1 MSGVKMKKRYLPLV
15 IILLLAIGYWLFANT
30 IIKSVLEDQLSQSYG
45 AEVDIGSFSHSLFP
59 TTVTIENIQLTNPA
73 SPMRNQVL
81 VGKAFGDVALMP
93 LLSSEVIVNKLQV
106 LDVEFDTPRETEGEV
121 YRQPTRSLTFD
132 EIKQKAKEAIPTVDE
147 LIERNP
153 LKTTAAVAD
162 AKQTYKTYSE
172 ELKSS
177 YQALPDKSRI
187 EEYKAQ
193 VEKLKALDFKD
204 PQALIEAQAQLKT
217 LKAEI
222 TADRERIS
230 AFTDNAKNARTALS
244 DSLQQ
249 LKAAPQQDYQLMKG
263 IIAGDDTAMQQV
275 TQLVFGDKAAEYTQY
290 LMSAVQIVLPLI
302 QGEPETDDTPAT
314 ELPSILVKEA
324 EVAVKWKDETI
335 GSVWK
340 NITNTHPVFGEPTTF
355 TISAA
360 GELLKQFE
368 SSGQFWID
376 ENGVDASQQWSLS
389 GINLANV
396 PMVSSEKLTAALEKA
411 LVTTSGEFSISDNL
425 LSGNGDID
433 LASLVI
439 EAAGTNKLTTAIAN
453 ALNQLKTLDMKLD
466 LSGTLSDP
474 DFSISSDLDNK
485 LAQAAISE
493 LTASQQ
499 DKLDE
504 VMQRLNSMVSGVQSD
519 GQEQLISVESMLSAA
534 QGDSSQL
541 ENLLKTQLD
550 SVIDQQKNKLFDK
563 LKSKLG
569 Q

>member
-1 MSGVKMKKRYLPLV
+1 MKKRYIPLV
-15 IILLLAIGYWLFANT
+15 VLLLVAVGYWLFANT
-30 IIKSVLEDQLSQSYG
+30 IIKSILEDQLSQSYG
-45 AEVDIGSFSHSLFP
+45 AEVNIGSFNHSLFP
-59 TTVTIENIQLTNPA
+59 TTVTIEDIQLTNPTA
-73 SPMRNQVL
+73 PMRNQVV

-93 LLSSEVIVNKLQV
+93 LLSKEVIVNKLQL
-106 LDVEFDTPRETEGEV
+106 LDVEFDQPRNSEGKV
-121 YRQPTRSLTFD
+121 LRQPTQSLTFD

-153 LKTTAAVAD
+153 LMTTAAVAQ
-162 AKQTYKTYSE
+162 AKQTYETYSE
-172 ELKSS
+172 ELKTS

-187 EEYKAQ
+187 EEYKTQ
-193 VEKLKALDFKD
+193 VEALKEMDFKN
-204 PQALIEAQAQLKT
+204 PQALVEAQSKLKT
-217 LKAEI
+217 LKEQI
-222 TADRERIS
+222 SADRALITD
-230 AFTDNAKNARTALS
+230 FTDNAKNARTALS

-249 LKAAPQQDYQLMKG
+249 SKAAPKQDYQLMKG
-263 IIAGDDTAMQQV
+263 IIAGDEAAMQQV

-302 QGEPETDDTPAT
+302 HGEPQTDDTPAT
-314 ELPSILVKEA
+314 ELPAILVKEA
-324 EVAVKWKDETI
+324 EVAVKYKDETI

-376 ENGVDASQQWSLS
+376 EKGVDASQQWSLA
-389 GINLANV
+389 GVNLANV
-396 PMVSSEKLTAALEKA
+396 PMVNSEKLSAALEKA
-411 LVTTSGEFSISDNL
+411 LVTTSGQFSINDNL
-425 LSGNGDID
+425 LNGSGDID

-453 ALNQLKTLDMKLD
+453 ALNQLKTLDMKLN
-466 LSGTLSDP
+466 LSGTLSNP
-474 DFSISSDLDNK
+474 DFAISSDLDNK

-504 VMQRLNSMVSGVQSD
+504 VMLRLNGMVGGVQSETQ
-519 GQEQLISVESMLSAA
+519 GQLVNVESMLSAA

-541 ENLLKTQLD
+541 ESLLKTQLNN
-550 SVIDQQKNKLFDK
+550 VIDQQKNKLFDK

>member
-1 MSGVKMKKRYLPLV
+1 MKKRYIPLV
-15 IILLLAIGYWLFANT
+15 VLLLVAVGYWLFANT
-30 IIKSVLEDQLSQSYG
+30 IIKSILEDQLSQSYG
-45 AEVDIGSFSHSLFP
+45 AEVNIGSFNHSLFP
-59 TTVTIENIQLTNPA
+59 TTVTIEDIQLTNPTA
-73 SPMRNQVL
+73 PMRNQVV

-93 LLSSEVIVNKLQV
+93 LLSKEVIVNKLQL
-106 LDVEFDTPRETEGEV
+106 LDVEFDQPRNSEGKV
-121 YRQPTRSLTFD
+121 LRQPTQSLTFD

-153 LKTTAAVAD
+153 LMTTAAVAQ
-162 AKQTYKTYSE
+162 AKQTYETYSE
-172 ELKSS
+172 ELKTS

-187 EEYKAQ
+187 EEYKTQ
-193 VEKLKALDFKD
+193 VEALKEMDFKN
-204 PQALIEAQAQLKT
+204 PQALVEAQSKLKT
-217 LKAEI
+217 LKEQI
-222 TADRERIS
+222 SADRALITD
-230 AFTDNAKNARTALS
+230 FTDNAKNARTALS

-249 LKAAPQQDYQLMKG
+249 LKAAPKQDYQLMKG
-263 IIAGDDTAMQQV
+263 IIAGDEAAMQQV

-302 QGEPETDDTPAT
+302 HGEPQTDDPPAT
-314 ELPSILVKEA
+314 ELPAILVKEA
-324 EVAVKWKDETI
+324 EVAVKYKDETI

-376 ENGVDASQQWSLS
+376 EKGVDASQQWSLA
-389 GINLANV
+389 GVNLANV
-396 PMVSSEKLTAALEKA
+396 PMVNSEKLSAALEKA
-411 LVTTSGEFSISDNL
+411 LVTTSGQFSINDNL
-425 LSGNGDID
+425 LNGSGDID

-453 ALNQLKTLDMKLD
+453 ALNQLKTLDMKLN
-466 LSGTLSDP
+466 LSGTLSNP
-474 DFSISSDLDNK
+474 DFAISSDLDNK

-504 VMQRLNSMVSGVQSD
+504 VMLRLNGMVGGVQSETQ
-519 GQEQLISVESMLSAA
+519 GQLVNVESMLSAA

-541 ENLLKTQLD
+541 ESLLKTQLNN
-550 SVIDQQKNKLFDK
+550 VIDQQKNKLFDK

>member
-1 MSGVKMKKRYLPLV
+1 MKKRYIPLV
-15 IILLLAIGYWLFANT
+15 VLLLVAVGYWLFANT
-30 IIKSVLEDQLSQSYG
+30 IIKSILEDQLSQSYG
-45 AEVDIGSFSHSLFP
+45 AEVNIGSFNHSLFP
-59 TTVTIENIQLTNPA
+59 TTVTIEDIQLTNPTA
-73 SPMRNQVL
+73 PMRNQVV

-93 LLSSEVIVNKLQV
+93 LLSKEVIVNKLQV
-106 LDVEFDTPRETEGEV
+106 LDVEFDQPRSSEGKV
-121 YRQPTRSLTFD
+121 LRQPTQSLTFD

-153 LKTTAAVAD
+153 LKTTAAVAQ
-162 AKQTYKTYSE
+162 AKQTYETYSE
-172 ELKSS
+172 ELKTS

-187 EEYKAQ
+187 EEYKTQ
-193 VEKLKALDFKD
+193 VEALKEMDFKN
-204 PQALIEAQAQLKT
+204 PQALVEAQSKLKT
-217 LKAEI
+217 LKEQI
-222 TADRERIS
+222 SADRALITD
-230 AFTDNAKNARTALS
+230 FTDNAKNARTALS

-249 LKAAPQQDYQLMKG
+249 LKAAPKQDYQLMKG
-263 IIAGDDTAMQQV
+263 IIAGDEAAMQQV

-302 QGEPETDDTPAT
+302 QGEPQTDDTPAT
-314 ELPSILVKEA
+314 ELPAILVKEA
-324 EVAVKWKDETI
+324 EVAVKYKDETI

-376 ENGVDASQQWSLS
+376 EKGVDASQQWSLA
-389 GINLANV
+389 GVNLANV
-396 PMVSSEKLTAALEKA
+396 PMVNSEKLSAALEKA
-411 LVTTSGEFSISDNL
+411 LVTTSGQFSINDNL
-425 LSGNGDID
+425 LNGSGDID

-453 ALNQLKTLDMKLD
+453 ALNQLKTLDMKLN
-466 LSGTLSDP
+466 LSGTLSNP
-474 DFSISSDLDNK
+474 DFAISSDLDNK

-504 VMQRLNSMVSGVQSD
+504 VMLRLNGMVGGVQTETQ
-519 GQEQLISVESMLSAA
+519 GQLVNVESMLSAA

-541 ENLLKTQLD
+541 ESLLKTQLN

>member
-1 MSGVKMKKRYLPLV
+1 MKKRYIPLV
-15 IILLLAIGYWLFANT
+15 VLLLVAVGYWLFANT
-30 IIKSVLEDQLSQSYG
+30 IIKSILEDQLSQSYG
-45 AEVDIGSFSHSLFP
+45 AEVNIGSFNHSLFP
-59 TTVTIENIQLTNPA
+59 TTVTIEDIQLTNPTA
-73 SPMRNQVL
+73 PMRNQVV

-93 LLSSEVIVNKLQV
+93 LLSKEVIVNKLQL
-106 LDVEFDTPRETEGEV
+106 LDVEFDQPRNSEGKGL
-121 YRQPTRSLTFD
+121 RQPTQSLTFD

-153 LKTTAAVAD
+153 LMTTAAVAQ
-162 AKQTYKTYSE
+162 AKQTYETYSE
-172 ELKSS
+172 ELKTS

-187 EEYKAQ
+187 EEYKTQ
-193 VEKLKALDFKD
+193 VEALKEMDFKN
-204 PQALIEAQAQLKT
+204 PQALVEAQSKLKT
-217 LKAEI
+217 LKEQI
-222 TADRERIS
+222 SADRALITD
-230 AFTDNAKNARTALS
+230 FTDNAKNARTALS

-249 LKAAPQQDYQLMKG
+249 LKAAPKQDYQLMKG
-263 IIAGDDTAMQQV
+263 IIAGDEAAMQQV

-302 QGEPETDDTPAT
+302 HGEPQTDDTPAT
-314 ELPSILVKEA
+314 ELPAILVKEA
-324 EVAVKWKDETI
+324 EVAVKYKDETI

-376 ENGVDASQQWSLS
+376 EKGVDASQQWSLA
-389 GINLANV
+389 GVNLANV
-396 PMVSSEKLTAALEKA
+396 PMVNSEKLSAALEKA
-411 LVTTSGEFSISDNL
+411 LVTTSGQFSINDNL
-425 LSGNGDID
+425 LNGSGDID

-453 ALNQLKTLDMKLD
+453 ALNQLKTLDMKLN
-466 LSGTLSDP
+466 LSGTLSNP
-474 DFSISSDLDNK
+474 DFAISSDLDNK

-504 VMQRLNSMVSGVQSD
+504 VMLRLNGMVGGVQSETQ
-519 GQEQLISVESMLSAA
+519 GQLVNVESMLSAA

-541 ENLLKTQLD
+541 ESLLKTQLNN
-550 SVIDQQKNKLFDK
+550 VIDQQKNKLFDK

>member
-1 MSGVKMKKRYLPLV
+1 MKKRYIPLV
-15 IILLLAIGYWLFANT
+15 VILLVAIGYWLLANT
-30 IIKSVLEDQLSQSYG
+30 IIKSIVEDQLSQSYG
-45 AEVDIGSFSHSLFP
+45 AEVNIGSFHHSLFP
-59 TTVTIENIQLTNPA
+59 TTVTIEDIQLTNPTA
-73 SPMRNQVL
+73 PMRNQVV

-93 LLSSEVIVNKLQV
+93 LLSKEVIVNKLQV
-106 LDVEFDTPRETEGEV
+106 LDVQFDQPRSSEGKV
-121 YRQPTRSLTFD
+121 LRQPTQSLTFD

-153 LKTTAAVAD
+153 LKTTAAVAQ
-162 AKQTYKTYSE
+162 AKQTYETYSE
-172 ELKSS
+172 ELKTS

-187 EEYKAQ
+187 EEYKTQ
-193 VEKLKALDFKD
+193 VEALKEMDFKN
-204 PQALIEAQAQLKT
+204 PQALVEAQSKLKT
-217 LKAEI
+217 LKEQI
-222 TADRERIS
+222 SADRALITD
-230 AFTDNAKNARTALS
+230 FTDNAKNARTALS

-249 LKAAPQQDYQLMKG
+249 LKAAPKQDYQLMKG
-263 IIAGDDTAMQQV
+263 IIAGDDAAMQQV

-302 QGEPETDDTPAT
+302 QGEPQTDDTPAT
-314 ELPSILVKEA
+314 ELPAILVKEA
-324 EVAVKWKDETI
+324 EVAVKYKDETI

-376 ENGVDASQQWSLS
+376 EKGVDASQQWSLA
-389 GINLANV
+389 GVNLANV
-396 PMVSSEKLTAALEKA
+396 PMVNSEKLSAALEKA
-411 LVTTSGEFSISDNL
+411 LVTTSGQFSINDNL
-425 LSGNGDID
+425 LNGSGDID

-453 ALNQLKTLDMKLD
+453 ALNQLKTLDMKLN
-466 LSGTLSDP
+466 LSGTLSNP
-474 DFSISSDLDNK
+474 DFAISSDLDNK

-504 VMQRLNSMVSGVQSD
+504 VMQRLNGMVGGVQTETQ
-519 GQEQLISVESMLSAA
+519 GQLVNVESMLSAA

-541 ENLLKTQLD
+541 ESLLKTQLN

>member
-1 MSGVKMKKRYLPLV
+1 MKKRYIPLV
-15 IILLLAIGYWLFANT
+15 VLLLVAVGYWLFANT
-30 IIKSVLEDQLSQSYG
+30 IIKSILEDQLSQSYG
-45 AEVDIGSFSHSLFP
+45 AEVNIGSFNHSLFP
-59 TTVTIENIQLTNPA
+59 TTVTIEDIQLTNPTA
-73 SPMRNQVL
+73 PMRNQVV

-93 LLSSEVIVNKLQV
+93 LLSKEVIVNKLQL
-106 LDVEFDTPRETEGEV
+106 LDVEFDQPRNSEGKV
-121 YRQPTRSLTFD
+121 LRQPTQSLTFD

-153 LKTTAAVAD
+153 LMTTAAVAQ
-162 AKQTYKTYSE
+162 AKQTYETYSE
-172 ELKSS
+172 ELKTS

-187 EEYKAQ
+187 EEYKTQ
-193 VEKLKALDFKD
+193 VEALKEMDFKN
-204 PQALIEAQAQLKT
+204 PQALVEAQSKLKT
-217 LKAEI
+217 LKEQI
-222 TADRERIS
+222 SADRALITD
-230 AFTDNAKNARTALS
+230 FTDNAKNARTALS

-249 LKAAPQQDYQLMKG
+249 LKAAPKQDYQLMKG
-263 IIAGDDTAMQQV
+263 IIAGDEAAMQQV

-302 QGEPETDDTPAT
+302 HGEPQTDDTPAT
-314 ELPSILVKEA
+314 ELPAILVKEA
-324 EVAVKWKDETI
+324 EVAVRYKDETI

-376 ENGVDASQQWSLS
+376 EKGVDASQQWSLA
-389 GINLANV
+389 GVNLANV
-396 PMVSSEKLTAALEKA
+396 PMVNSEKLSAALEKA
-411 LVTTSGEFSISDNL
+411 LVTTSGQFSINDNL
-425 LSGNGDID
+425 LNGSGDID

-453 ALNQLKTLDMKLD
+453 ALNQLKTLDMKLN
-466 LSGTLSDP
+466 LSGTLSNP
-474 DFSISSDLDNK
+474 DFAISSDLDNK

-504 VMQRLNSMVSGVQSD
+504 VMLRLNGMVGGVQSETQ
-519 GQEQLISVESMLSAA
+519 GQLVNVESMLSAA

-541 ENLLKTQLD
+541 ESLLKTQLNN
-550 SVIDQQKNKLFDK
+550 VIDQQKNKLFDK

>member
-1 MSGVKMKKRYLPLV
+1 MKKRYIPLV
-15 IILLLAIGYWLFANT
+15 VLLLVAVGYWLFANT
-30 IIKSVLEDQLSQSYG
+30 IIKSILEDQLSQSYG
-45 AEVDIGSFSHSLFP
+45 AEVNIGSFNHSLFP
-59 TTVTIENIQLTNPA
+59 TTVTIEDIQLTNPTA
-73 SPMRNQVL
+73 PMRNQVV

-93 LLSSEVIVNKLQV
+93 LLSKEVIVNKLQL
-106 LDVEFDTPRETEGEV
+106 LDVEFDQPRNSEGKV
-121 YRQPTRSLTFD
+121 LRQPTQSLTFD

-153 LKTTAAVAD
+153 LMTTAAVAQ
-162 AKQTYKTYSE
+162 AKQTYETYSE
-172 ELKSS
+172 ELKTS

-187 EEYKAQ
+187 EEYKTQ
-193 VEKLKALDFKD
+193 VEALKEMDFKN
-204 PQALIEAQAQLKT
+204 PQALVEAQSKLKT
-217 LKAEI
+217 LKEQI
-222 TADRERIS
+222 SADRALITD
-230 AFTDNAKNARTALS
+230 FTDNAKNARTALS

-249 LKAAPQQDYQLMKG
+249 LKAAPKQDYQLMKG
-263 IIAGDDTAMQQV
+263 IIAGDEAAMQQV

-302 QGEPETDDTPAT
+302 HGEPQTDDTPAT
-314 ELPSILVKEA
+314 ELPAILVKEA
-324 EVAVKWKDETI
+324 EVAVKYKDETI

-376 ENGVDASQQWSLS
+376 EKGVDASQQWSLA
-389 GINLANV
+389 GVNLANV
-396 PMVSSEKLTAALEKA
+396 PMVNSEKLSAALEKA
-411 LVTTSGEFSISDNL
+411 LVTTSGQFSINDNL
-425 LSGNGDID
+425 LNGSGDID

-453 ALNQLKTLDMKLD
+453 ALNQLKTLDMKLN
-466 LSGTLSDP
+466 LSGTLSNP
-474 DFSISSDLDNK
+474 DFAISSDLDNK

-504 VMQRLNSMVSGVQSD
+504 VMLRLNGMVGGVQSETQ
-519 GQEQLISVESMLSAA
+519 GQLVNVESMLSAA

-541 ENLLKTQLD
+541 ESLLKTQLNN
-550 SVIDQQKNKLFDK
+550 VIDQQKNKLFDK

>member
-1 MSGVKMKKRYLPLV
+1 MKKRYIPLV
-15 IILLLAIGYWLFANT
+15 VLLLVAVGYWLFANT
-30 IIKSVLEDQLSQSYG
+30 IIKSILEDQLSQSYG
-45 AEVDIGSFSHSLFP
+45 AEVNIGSFNHSLFP
-59 TTVTIENIQLTNPA
+59 TTVTIEDIQLTNPTA
-73 SPMRNQVL
+73 PMRNQVV

-93 LLSSEVIVNKLQV
+93 LLSKEVIVNKLQL
-106 LDVEFDTPRETEGEV
+106 LDVEFDQPRNSEGKV
-121 YRQPTRSLTFD
+121 LRQPTQSLTFD

-153 LKTTAAVAD
+153 LMTTAAVAQ
-162 AKQTYKTYSE
+162 AKQTYETYSE
-172 ELKSS
+172 ELKTS

-187 EEYKAQ
+187 EEYKTQ
-193 VEKLKALDFKD
+193 VEALKEMDFKN
-204 PQALIEAQAQLKT
+204 PQALVEAQSKLKT
-217 LKAEI
+217 LKEQI
-222 TADRERIS
+222 SADRALITD
-230 AFTDNAKNARTALS
+230 FTDNAKNARTALS

-249 LKAAPQQDYQLMKG
+249 LKAAPKQDYQLMKG
-263 IIAGDDTAMQQV
+263 IIAGDEAAMQQV

-302 QGEPETDDTPAT
+302 HGEPQTDDTPAT
-314 ELPSILVKEA
+314 ELPAILVKEA
-324 EVAVKWKDETI
+324 EVAVKYKDETI

-376 ENGVDASQQWSLS
+376 EKGVDASQQWSLA
-389 GINLANV
+389 GVNLANV
-396 PMVSSEKLTAALEKA
+396 PMVNSEKLSAALEKA
-411 LVTTSGEFSISDNL
+411 LVTTSGQFSINDNL
-425 LSGNGDID
+425 LNGSGDID

-453 ALNQLKTLDMKLD
+453 ALNQLKTLDMKLN
-466 LSGTLSDP
+466 LSGTLSNP
-474 DFSISSDLDNK
+474 DFAISSDLDNK

-504 VMQRLNSMVSGVQSD
+504 VMLRLNGMVGGVQSETQ
-519 GQEQLISVESMLSAA
+519 GHLVNVESMLSAA

-541 ENLLKTQLD
+541 ESLLKTQLNN
-550 SVIDQQKNKLFDK
+550 VIDQQKNKLFDK